1 MKILYYICFQTP
13 EGSFPQR
20 DTESFDKKKLQEEC
34 EKLNSQ
40 NANSYCNYY
49 VASKVIYEKKKSK

>member
-20 DTESFDKKKLQEEC
+20 DSESYNKKELEEECKKLNA
-34 EKLNSQ
+34 K
-40 NANSYCNYY
+40 NANPYCNYY
-49 VASKVIYEKKKSK
+49 VASKVIYEKRGK